1 MHIFILKMLE
11 KEEYLNIKETSIQGR
26 YVIAND
32 IELYIKNGIKTGKVE
47 TIGKSVLK
55 VPIKMFVFGT
65 GKKKVLMWSQMH
77 GNEATTTKAVFDLM
91 NFLEG
96 KSTVAQ
102 KFLTECSLFIIPMLN
117 PDGAK
122 AYTRVNANKVDLN
135 RDAQDR
141 SEPESRVLRNIYDKI
156 QPDYCFNLH
165 DQRTI
170 YNVGNTEVPASVS
183 FLAPAH
189 DEARTISK
197 TRAISMQLIVAM
209 NKMLQMSIP
218 GRVALYDDAFNAN
231 CVGDTFQMLRTPTI
245 LFEAGHSPN
254 DYQREETRMHV
265 CKALLEA
272 IRVISYDLI
281 NERDKDEYFT
291 IPRNAKQFVDILV
304 RNIQLINKA
313 HEEGTSIGILYE
325 EVLKERTIQFV
336 PRKDQIGELPN
347 CFGHL
352 TYNCLNNKEL
362 ALIKENKALMKL
374 IL

>member
-26 YVIAND
+26 YVIPND

-47 TIGKSVLK
+47 SIGESVLK
-55 VPIKMFVFGT
+55 VPIKMFGFGT

-96 KSTVAQ
+96 KSAVAK

-197 TRAISMQLIVAM
+197 TRAISMQLIAAM
-209 NKMLQMSIP
+209 NRMLQMSIP

-291 IPRNAKQFVDILV
+291 IPQNAKQFVDILV
-304 RNIQLINKA
+304 RNIQHINKA
-313 HEEGTSIGILYE
+313 YEEGTSIGILYE
-325 EVLKERTIQFV
+325 EVLKEQTIQFV
-336 PRKDQIGELPN
+336 PRKDQIGKLPN

-362 ALIKENKALMKL
+362 ALIKKNKALMKL